1 MRVDQ
6 NNGRMPRRLIVLR
19 HAKSDWPAGVPDRR
33 RPLGPRGR
41 REAPLAG
48 RWLNEHVQPID
59 LVVCS
64 TAERA
69 SQTWAL
75 VAEELDP
82 APELRME
89 ARVYDA
95 SETRLLDVI
104 RELPES
110 AATVLFVGHNP
121 GLEDLISVLTGRYCV
136 MKTSSIA
143 VMSSDAEWAAADQ
156 GWATLEA
163 AETPRM

>member
-1 MRVDQ
+1 MGV
-6 NNGRMPRRLIVLR
+6 MPRCLVVLR
-19 HAKSDWPAGVPDRR
+19 HAKSDWPEGVADHR

-69 SQTWAL
+69 AQTWAL

-82 APELRME
+82 VPELRME
-89 ARVYDA
+89 ARLYDA
-95 SETRLLDVI
+95 SEARLLDVI

-110 AATVLFVGHNP
+110 ASTVLFVGHNP

-143 VMSSDAEWAAADQ
+143 VMSSEAGWAAADL
-156 GWATLEA
+156 GWATLDA